1 MRWNYNLLGVVR
13 RPLLL
18 RKPER
23 LWAHYCFALMIVL
36 CLIIISYLQNRAMV
50 DRGLLAAQ
58 AIKRSN
64 EQVLAAQDII
74 TISDGLV
81 GANTADLAEFDNAIL
96 RFEALYADLLA
107 SQRSWHL
114 FDDTLVHATQP
125 LNQKTISFLFVAK
138 EFAAAPPDQRFR
150 LNLRLKYVYQQSSLH
165 DDLLEV
171 ASIISARFKAEA
183 TRFQTQQKA
192 MLLASGL
199 VLLAE
204 ALFIF
209 RPAQISVVSSLKSM
223 RKTTDDLRRSQDKL
237 KSMNVQLEHM
247 VRHDPLTGLPNRRS
261 LIEYLDHIKAD
272 KRTDDWSL
280 LLVGLDGFKS
290 INDTIGHDYGDA
302 LLIAVSHALKSCV
315 DFEHLVAHVGGDEF
329 VLISNEASEYL
340 IKRIFA
346 SLNEPFEISGRRI
359 PINASIGYLAIGDSI
374 RQTHDLLADAEIAL
388 QFAKNT
394 GGKKAQAFNQHL
406 RDDLGTMQQL
416 QLDLTDAIRNGE
428 IEPWF
433 QPQVRLADG
442 RLHGAEVL
450 VRWRHPT
457 RGLLTPDIFLPA
469 AERAGLMIDLDY
481 AVWKSAMDLARG
493 WQDADV
499 WRPVISLNAAP
510 DTISDPYLIERF
522 LRMLQL
528 SGLETDQVTVE
539 VLETTLINGK
549 DDLASI
555 NIDSLAECGIALELD
570 DFGTGYASLSK
581 LTQLPLA
588 GLKLDRS
595 LIAPLPDQAA
605 DSVVRAILALAAE
618 LGLQVIAEGVEE
630 NAQALHLSERGCN
643 IGQGYGFARPMP
655 ANEFTT
661 WLIANAKSTL
671 KAGPDIAQIA

>member
-1 MRWNYNLLGVVR
+1 
-13 RPLLL
+13 
-18 RKPER
+18 
-23 LWAHYCFALMIVL
+23 
-36 CLIIISYLQNRAMV
+36 
-50 DRGLLAAQ
+50 
-58 AIKRSN
+58 
-64 EQVLAAQDII
+64 
-74 TISDGLV
+74 
-81 GANTADLAEFDNAIL
+81 
-96 RFEALYADLLA
+96 
-107 SQRSWHL
+107 
-114 FDDTLVHATQP
+114 
-125 LNQKTISFLFVAK
+125 
-138 EFAAAPPDQRFR
+138 
-150 LNLRLKYVYQQSSLH
+150 
-165 DDLLEV
+165 
-171 ASIISARFKAEA
+171 
-183 TRFQTQQKA
+183 
-192 MLLASGL
+192 
-199 VLLAE
+199 
-204 ALFIF
+204 LFIF

-223 RKTTDDLRRSQDKL
+223 RETTDDLRASQNKL
-237 KSMNVQLEHM
+237 KSMNAQLEHM

-261 LIEYLDHIKAD
+261 LIEYLDGIKFD

-280 LLVGLDGFKS
+280 LLIGLDSFKS
-290 INDTIGHDYGDA
+290 INDTFGHDYGDA
-302 LLIAVSHALKSCV
+302 LLIAVGNALKSCV
-315 DFEHLVAHVGGDEF
+315 DYEHLVAHVGGDEF

-359 PINASIGYLAIGDSI
+359 PINASIGHLAIGDSI
-374 RQTHDLLADAEIAL
+374 RQTNDLLADAEIAL
-388 QFAKNT
+388 QSAKNA
-394 GGKKAQAFNQHL
+394 GGKKAHAFNQHM
-406 RDDLGTMQQL
+406 RDDLGSMQQL

-469 AERAGLMIDLDY
+469 AERAGLMIDLDH

-522 LRMLQL
+522 LRALQL
-528 SGLETDQVTVE
+528 SGLEADQVVVE

-588 GLKLDRS
+588 GIKLDRS

-618 LGLQVIAEGVEE
+618 LGLHVVAEGVEE
-630 NAQALHLSERGCN
+630 NAQAAHLNERGCN
-643 IGQGYGFARPMP
+643 VGQGYGFGRPMP
-655 ANEFTT
+655 PKEFTI
-661 WLIANAKSTL
+661 WLSANAKRTL
-671 KAGPDIAQIA
+671 KAGPEIARIA